1 MSKNNEN
8 PSSND
13 GCYTVAEVMNMLG
26 IDGYPQCKL
35 SDFLGSIM
43 EQAKAWQLLEHLID
57 ETAPSLSSASNRIGA
72 EIEAC
77 RRQGAIDKTNEL
89 IKLIAKNKEVCMFGS
104 QQDQYDADEPRY
116 KFELI
121 GPERLVKTFMDVL
134 VDATDGED

>member
-8 PSSND
+8 PSNND

-57 ETAPSLSSASNRIGA
+57 ETAPSLSIASNRIGA
-72 EIEAC
+72 EIEAY
-77 RRQGAIDKTNEL
+77 RRESTINKADEL
-89 IKLIAKNKEVCMFGS
+89 IKLIAKNEEVCMLGS
-104 QQDQYDADEPRY
+104 RQDQLDADEPRY
-116 KFELI
+116 KFELT
-121 GPERLVKTFMDVL
+121 GPERLVKALMDVL
-134 VDATDGED
+134 I